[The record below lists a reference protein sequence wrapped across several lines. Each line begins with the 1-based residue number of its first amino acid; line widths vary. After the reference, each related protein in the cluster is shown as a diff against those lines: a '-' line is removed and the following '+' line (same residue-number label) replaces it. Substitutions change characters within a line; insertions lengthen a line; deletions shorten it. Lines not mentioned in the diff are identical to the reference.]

1 MRQFL
6 FLLSFV
12 LLGAMTANAQ
22 CSKSAS
28 KACCASKKSTST
40 SATTSTDA
48 TSVASY
54 VMEADKAAEG
64 NVNIE
69 KRVCEKSG
77 SVSYFEKSVCPDS
90 GNVSWNEVKYDLDK
104 KSFTRV
110 ASASMDK
117 SEDAPQTTTKAC
129 AGQKD
134 EKACSKKSKE
144 CCKKDGAKCA
154 KKA

>member
-12 LLGAMTANAQ
+12 LLGAMSANAQ

-28 KACCASKKSTST
+28 KACCASKKAAAT

-64 NVNIE
+64 NTNIE

-77 SVSYFEKSVCPDS
+77 NVSYFEKSVCAES
-90 GNVSWNEVKYDLDK
+90 GNVSWNEVKYDTEK
-104 KSFTRV
+104 KTFTRV

-117 SEDAPQTTTKAC
+117 TEDAPQSTTKAC

-134 EKACSKKSKE
+134 GKTCAKDAKA